1 MDNYNLILKDL
12 NSASITKNGTL
23 ENYLSLQDEGGKE
36 PLLLSYINNQPTDLN
51 ELTHRK
57 YREIRD
63 NATDAFVELMTTNL
77 GQDNIKN
84 MVLFMQSYLYHEL
97 LSSINDELTTS
108 FPFPSTNNKTQDMY
122 PLLDDETIEIYF
134 KGGTLMK
141 HFKDHFTGTHQV
153 DPDLNL
159 EFDNKFKISDIDM
172 NVSINTTY
180 FLRFNQ
186 IKYCVVKLL
195 AKILRNLSKI
205 FDDMYDRPND
215 DQSYPEILNPVL
227 IFDTTL
233 DHNGKIQSI
242 TFNTVTYNL
251 YIHENI
257 NNLKFYIEKTKKE
270 IIQFINDPAYIIGS
284 INNLI
289 YNKVILNNNFKNKL
303 CSYSVLVN
311 SLKIEFMIFIITF
324 LNKKGIT
331 FHNILQPKID
341 ILTIVNKILINE
353 EYKNINNLFYN
364 YKDNFLD
371 KLATKLTDFKNKNTN
386 PVDIIFYDTDT
397 TPSIQYKI
405 NPNWVEA
412 DNIIDEGSKRGDFAI
427 ANTKYVN
434 SGSALIEF
442 NDNEYKHYVSYN
454 NSVNV
459 FNTSGL
465 LSFSLIRIKHLTRLK
480 DYLIDQSNNLLIDQS
495 NNQIKGTMNIPAE
508 ILDISITLP
517 YDLYKNTKLVANQ
530 FDKYYFPME
539 GGRKILV
546 FDNPH
551 NILQD
556 LSYILFTQKTPHYPW
571 GDMKYEKR
579 IFRIFFFILYLKIY
593 NEPSLYDTTYNA
605 LDEILGC
612 FNDNGDILNPETY
625 PIIRNKILLNDCIAQ
640 QDFQKYLKET
650 YDFEYINNNIYQIK
664 PEYYPLKAFLTYIIF
679 TTDHLMNNPD
689 ISAIPEKIDIF
700 KNIVKHSQKAYN
712 IVGSDVND
720 LNFIDNYK
728 TKFYEF
734 IKTCKQN
741 FNLTKQY
748 LPIYQ

>member
-12 NSASITKNGTL
+12 NSASIEKNGTL
-23 ENYLSLQDEGGKE
+23 ENYLSLQDDGGKE

-77 GQDNIKN
+77 GEDNIKN

-108 FPFPSTNNKTQDMY
+108 FPFPSTNNKTQNMY
-122 PLLDDETIEIYF
+122 PLLNDETIEIYF

-141 HFKDHFTGTHQV
+141 HFKDHFTGIHQV

-172 NVSINTTY
+172 NVFINTTF

-324 LNKKGIT
+324 LNKKGIV
-331 FHNILQPKID
+331 FDNILQPKID

-353 EYKNINNLFYN
+353 EYKNINNLFDN
-364 YKDNFLD
+364 YQDNFLN
-371 KLATKLTDFKNKNTN
+371 KLATKLTDFKVKDTN
-386 PVDIIFYDTDT
+386 ATDIFYDTDT
-397 TPSIQYKI
+397 TPSKQYKI
-405 NPNWVEA
+405 NSDWVEA
-412 DNIIDEGSKRGDFAI
+412 NNNIDEDSKRGDFAI

-459 FNTSGL
+459 FYTSGL

-480 DYLIDQSNNLLIDQS
+480 DYLIDQSDKK
-495 NNQIKGTMNIPAE
+495 IKQTMNIPAE

-539 GGRKILV
+539 DGRKILV

-571 GDMKYEKR
+571 ADMKYEKR

-612 FNDNGDILNPETY
+612 FNDNGDILNSGTY
-625 PIIRNKILLNDCIAQ
+625 TIIRNKILLNDCIADA
-640 QDFQKYLKET
+640 DFQKYLKET

-679 TTDHLMNNPD
+679 TTDHLMNNP
-689 ISAIPEKIDIF
+689 AIQDNKIEIF

-712 IVGSDVND
+712 IVGSNVDNV
-720 LNFIDNYK
+720 NFIDNYK

-748 LPIYQ
+748 LPIYE

>member
-12 NSASITKNGTL
+12 NSASIEKNGTL
-23 ENYLSLQDEGGKE
+23 ENYLSLQNGGEKE

-77 GQDNIKN
+77 GEDNIKN

-108 FPFPSTNNKTQDMY
+108 FPFPSTNNKTKNMY

-141 HFKDHFTGTHQV
+141 HFKDHFTGIHQV

-215 DQSYPEILNPVL
+215 DQSYPEILNPAL
-227 IFDTTL
+227 IFITTL
-233 DHNGKIQSI
+233 DNNGKIQSI
-242 TFNTVTYNL
+242 IINTVDEYEL
-251 YIHENI
+251 YIERNI
-257 NNLKFYIEKTKKE
+257 IELKNYIEKTKKE
-270 IIQFINDPAYIIGS
+270 IIKYSNNPDYS
-284 INNLI
+284 INIII

-324 LNKKGIT
+324 LNKKGIV
-331 FHNILQPKID
+331 FDNILQPKID

-353 EYKNINNLFYN
+353 EYKNINNLFDN
-364 YKDNFLD
+364 YQDNFLK
-371 KLATKLTDFKNKNTN
+371 KLATKLTDFKVKDTN
-386 PVDIIFYDTDT
+386 ATDIFYDTDT
-397 TPSIQYKI
+397 TPSKQYKI
-405 NPNWVEA
+405 NSDWVEA
-412 DNIIDEGSKRGDFAI
+412 NNIIDEDSKRGDFAI

-442 NDNEYKHYVSYN
+442 NDNKYKHYVSYN

-480 DYLIDQSNNLLIDQS
+480 DYLIDQSNN
-495 NNQIKGTMNIPAE
+495 QIKGTMNIPAE

-517 YDLYKNTKLVANQ
+517 YDLYKNTKLVKNQ
-530 FDKYYFPME
+530 FIKQYFPME

-546 FDNPH
+546 FDNPR

-571 GDMKYEKR
+571 ADMKYEKR

-593 NEPSLYDTTYNA
+593 NEPSLIYETTSNA

-612 FNDNGDILNPETY
+612 FDNNGNILNPETY
-625 PIIRNKILLNDCIAQ
+625 TIIRNKILLNDCIADA
-640 QDFQKYLKET
+640 DFQKYLKET
-650 YDFEYINNNIYQIK
+650 YDFEFINNNIYQIK

-679 TTDHLMNNPD
+679 TTDHLMNNP
-689 ISAIPEKIDIF
+689 AIPAKIEIF

-720 LNFIDNYK
+720 PNFINEYK

-748 LPIYQ
+748 LPIYE

>member
-12 NSASITKNGTL
+12 NSASIKETGSL
-23 ENYLSLQDEGGKE
+23 ENYLSLQDRGGKE

-51 ELTHRK
+51 ELTHKK

-97 LSSINDELTTS
+97 LSSINNELTTS

-141 HFKDHFTGTHQV
+141 HFKDHFTENNQV
-153 DPDLNL
+153 DQNLNDEL
-159 EFDNKFKISDIDM
+159 KSKFKISDIDM

-205 FDDMYDRPND
+205 FDDMYDSPND
-215 DQSYPEILNPVL
+215 DDLYPENFNPAL
-227 IFDTTL
+227 IFSTTL
-233 DHNGKIQSI
+233 DNNGKIQSI
-242 TFNTVTYNL
+242 KFNNVRYNL

-257 NNLKFYIEKTKKE
+257 NNLKIYIEKTKKE
-270 IIQFINDPAYIIGS
+270 IIKFINDPNYIINS
-284 INNLI
+284 INILI
-289 YNKVILNNNFKNKL
+289 YNKVILNNNFSIDRL

-324 LNKKGIT
+324 LNKKSIA

-341 ILTIVNKILINE
+341 ILSIVNKNLINE

-364 YKDNFLD
+364 YQVNFLD
-371 KLATKLTDFKNKNTN
+371 KLENKLTVFKTKDTN
-386 PVDIIFYDTDT
+386 ATNIFYDTDT
-397 TPSIQYKI
+397 TPSKQYMI
-405 NPNWVEA
+405 NSDWVR
-412 DNIIDEGSKRGDFAI
+412 NGPTGNNIDEGSKRCDFAI

-442 NDNEYKHYVSYN
+442 TDNEYKHYVSYN
-454 NSVNV
+454 NSINV
-459 FNTSGL
+459 FSTSGL

-480 DYLIDQSNNLLIDQS
+480 NYLIDQSDNK
-495 NNQIKGTMNIPAE
+495 IKQTMNIPAE

-517 YDLYKNTKLVANQ
+517 YDLYKNTKLVENQ
-530 FDKYYFPME
+530 FIKQYFPME

-546 FDNPH
+546 FDNPR

-556 LSYILFTQKTPHYPW
+556 LSYILFIQKTPHYPW
-571 GDMKYEKR
+571 ADMKYEKR

-593 NEPSLYDTTYNA
+593 NEPPLLYETIYNA
-605 LDEILGC
+605 LDDILGC
-612 FNDNGDILNPETY
+612 FNDNGDILNVGTY
-625 PIIRNKILLNDCIAQ
+625 TTIRNTILLNDCIAEG
-640 QDFQKYLKET
+640 DFNNYLSET
-650 YDFEYINNNIYQIK
+650 YNFEFIYNNIYQIK

-679 TTDHLMNNPD
+679 TTDHLMYYEN
-689 ISAIPEKIDIF
+689 IPGKTDIF
-700 KNIVKHSQKAYN
+700 KNIVKHSEKVYN
-712 IVGSDVND
+712 IIDSNVNNND
-720 LNFIDNYK
+720 LNFINEYK
-728 TKFYEF
+728 TKYFEF
-734 IKTCKQN
+734 IKKCKNN
-741 FNLTKQY
+741 FNLTKLY
-748 LPIYQ
+748 LPIV